1 MSVWT
6 RLWPF
11 GRGADSVKVGY
22 QGTGPSKRFAKVDNQ
37 DRALELS
44 AYWAS
49 IRLLSE
55 VVASMP
61 IRCYD
66 IDIEKKTKKLN
77 TDNDLWNLL
86 NYQPNRYQTRTEF
99 IEFLVF
105 CLASWGNAYFAISKN
120 NQGQIISLLPLSASQ
135 MRVELASNGD
145 ILYHYTDAN
154 SNVKVYA
161 ASSIWHIKL
170 FGNGIVGL
178 SPLQYAARALG
189 IATALD
195 ERMGVLA
202 ANGGK
207 TNGILT
213 VDQALKPEQRESIKA
228 AYEGLENGNS
238 DELFILEAGF
248 DYKQTSLSP
257 SDMQLIENRRFQ
269 IEDIAR
275 FMGVPSILINDTSA
289 STTWGS
295 GIEQITQGFYKLNLR
310 PYLERIESSIQRWL
324 MPMADQK
331 TTIIEFDFDSL
342 LRADKKSRMESA
354 NKAINSGVQTPNEAR
369 ADEGLKPMEGG
380 DKIYLNSTLL
390 PAEQQQRGRQDGAQ
404 ASEPEQV

>member
-1 MSVWT
+1 MSIFSRV
-6 RLWPF
+6 WPF
-11 GRGADSVKVGY
+11 NRGGDSLKIGY
-22 QGTGPSKRFAKVDNQ
+22 QSTGPKRAANLDNQ
-37 DRALELS
+37 DQALTIS

-61 IRCYD
+61 IRCYN
-66 IDIEKKTKKLN
+66 IDIKKHTKTVN
-77 TDNDLWNLL
+77 TENHLWNII
-86 NYQPNRYQTRTEF
+86 NYRPNRYQTRTEF
-99 IEFLVF
+99 IESLVF
-105 CLASWGNAYFAISKN
+105 SLSSWGNAYFRIQRNGAKK
-120 NQGQIISLLPLSASQ
+120 IISLMPLAASQ
-135 MRVELASNGD
+135 VKVQLLRDGEVT
-145 ILYHYTDAN
+145 YHYTDA
-154 SNVKVYA
+154 SNNTIVYA
-161 ASSIWHIKL
+161 AESIWHIKL

-189 IATALD
+189 IAYEMD
-195 ERMGVLA
+195 KRMGTLA

-213 VDQALKPEQRESIKA
+213 VDQALKPEQRESIRQ
-228 AYEGLENGNS
+228 AYKGLENGDS

-275 FMGVPSILINDTSA
+275 FMGVPSVLINDTSA
-289 STTWGS
+289 TTTWGS

-324 MPMADQK
+324 MPEVEGK
-331 TTIIEFDFDSL
+331 TTIIEFDFDAL
-342 LRADKKSRMESA
+342 LRADKITRMDAS
-354 NKAINSGVQTPNEAR
+354 NKAINSGVLTPNEAR
-369 ADEGLKPMEGG
+369 ADEGLKPMLGG
-380 DKIYLNSTLL
+380 DRIYLNGTLQ
-390 PAEQQQRGRQDGAQ
+390 PAELAERGLDSGTQ
-404 ASEPEQV
+404 APKPSEM

>member
-1 MSVWT
+1 MSVFQ
-6 RLWPF
+6 RIFPF
-11 GRGADSVKVGY
+11 FRGGDSVKSGF
-22 QGTGPSKRFAKVDNQ
+22 QGTGPSKRFANVDSIDQ
-37 DRALELS
+37 ALTLS

-61 IRCYD
+61 IRCYN
-66 IDIEKKTKKLN
+66 IDIEKKTKSLN
-77 TDNDLWNLL
+77 TENDLWNLI
-86 NYQPNRYQTRTEF
+86 NYRPNQYQTRTEF
-99 IEFLVF
+99 IESLVF
-105 CLASWGNAYFAISKN
+105 SLASWGNSYFAIKRN
-120 NQGQIISLLPLSASQ
+120 RTGQIIALLPLAASQ
-135 MRVELASNGD
+135 MRVELDRNGAVT
-145 ILYHYTDAN
+145 YHYTN
-154 SNVKVYA
+154 PNNNVNVYSA
-161 ASSIWHIKL
+161 ESIWHLKL

-189 IATALD
+189 IALELD
-195 ERMGVLA
+195 KRMGVLA
-202 ANGGK
+202 GNGGK

-213 VDQALKPEQRESIKA
+213 IDQALKPDQREQIRE
-228 AYEGLENGNS
+228 AYKGLENGNS

-275 FMGVPSILINDTSA
+275 FMGVPSVLINDTSA
-289 STTWGS
+289 TTTWGS

-324 MPMADQK
+324 MPTSEAK

-342 LRADKKSRMESA
+342 LRADKNSRMDAA
-354 NKAINSGVQTPNEAR
+354 NKAINSGVLTPNEAR
-369 ADEGLKPMEGG
+369 SDEGLKPMDGG
-380 DKIYLNSTLL
+380 DKIYLNGTLQ
-390 PAEQQQRGRQDGAQ
+390 PAEIAERGFNSGTQTPKS
-404 ASEPEQV
+404 SEM